1 MDVVEVSGLKITYR
15 RAGSGDPL
23 VLLHG
28 GFGFDRR
35 APAVRRPCRRV
46 HCRRLGR
53 SRLRRFANPPVSFR
67 MDDYADCLAGF
78 LTALGLRRPHVL
90 GISFGGAL
98 ALALYGRHPTLPG
111 SLILA
116 GAYACWAGSLPDDEV
131 QRRLQR
137 IGEEITHRPGDVAAD
152 VPAGHAHGIRAE
164 GDGRAD
170 ACADV
175 RHPPGSQSDHTHPS
189 LGHGRTSLLPASH
202 GDTCNGGVIVGSSM
216 R

>member
-1 MDVVEVSGLKITYR
+1 MVGSASTAGLPQFDDLADEFTVVAWDAPGCG
-15 RAGSGDPL
+15 GSQD
-23 VLLHG
+23 
-28 GFGFDRR
+28 
-35 APAVRRPCRRV
+35 
-46 HCRRLGR
+46 
-53 SRLRRFANPPVSFR
+53 PPVSFR